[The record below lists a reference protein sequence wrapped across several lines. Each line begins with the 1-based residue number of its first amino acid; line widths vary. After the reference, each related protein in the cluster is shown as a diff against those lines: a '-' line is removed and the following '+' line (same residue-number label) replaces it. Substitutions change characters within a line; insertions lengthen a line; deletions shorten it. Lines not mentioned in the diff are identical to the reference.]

1 LLSGKTFPALTSKL
15 ALVGQTHG
23 GSLGAVRRS
32 GNALGDWLFRANL
45 PTNPSATPPESI
57 GGFAQRFHHPSSLH
71 RSPDDLIRAS
81 PALASPPCSDR
92 PTSQNTP
99 PPPPSFGEFFKSSA
113 HGCISLDTK
122 PCPAKPVGLPEVI
135 AIKQPQGEVLL
146 FADKDAPSG
155 SAPKSLPRSGFGSIN
170 PYGEPARWPRPW
182 LPPTPFR
189 RPNSGRAG
197 RRAWCRKVLLLLP

>member
-32 GNALGDWLFRANL
+32 GTPLAIGFSERISPLIL
-45 PTNPSATPPESI
+45 PPL
-57 GGFAQRFHHPSSLH
+57 HPSPLAGLPSDFTTPRSLH
-71 RSPDDLIRAS
+71 RSPDALLRAS

-92 PTSQNTP
+92 PTSQNTHRP
-99 PPPPSFGEFFKSSA
+99 PPTFGEFFKSSA
-113 HGCISLDTK
+113 HGCISSDTK

-146 FADKDAPSG
+146 FADKDAPPDSD
-155 SAPKSLPRSGFGSIN
+155 PKSLPRSGFGSIN
-170 PYGEPARWPRPW
+170 PYSEPARWPRPW

-189 RPNSGRAG
+189 RSNSGRAG